1 MATDVGIRFG
11 IQGENETKNALKAV
25 NSQVRNLTSEMRSVI
40 QAFAGMEDSEEAVA
54 ARSDVLQRSIAA
66 QGQKVQ
72 LLTSQY
78 DRSRSRLQELE
89 SELERVTA
97 EFGENSIE
105 AARAQNAYNRQAQ
118 AVNNL
123 ASEINRANADLTRME
138 RELNDIGRAADDVAE
153 EMDNAENS
161 ASGFAESFK
170 GAFLGGSIS
179 GAVQSLVGGIQ
190 GLIEETQEYQKILGT
205 LETSSQK
212 AGYSAEQ
219 TEQSYKQLYGVLGDE
234 QTAATAL
241 ANLQA
246 LGLSQEQLTVL
257 TDAAIGA
264 WATYGDSIPI
274 DGLAEAINE
283 TVKAGA
289 VTGTFADVLNWAGT
303 SEDDFNTKLEK
314 ANSESE
320 RMNLVMQELA
330 SQGLPQA
337 AEAWRQNND
346 NLVQLNQAN
355 ANLQESTAALAEL
368 LTPFVVETKNGIAEI
383 LQEVVQLVEQGSPL
397 LGLIGG
403 VGGAIAGM
411 GLSIFI
417 GNIVTTTKEIG
428 GLKGAFGA
436 LNTVMRA
443 NPIGIVI
450 TLIAA
455 LSAGLITAYNT
466 NEVFRQKVDAAW
478 TTVKQ
483 TGQEVFGT
491 IKNGV
496 TEAIGAV
503 EQGIEEL
510 KQIPEEVIDIGSNI
524 VEGIWEGITSGKDW
538 LLGNV
543 KEWCGSILDGIK
555 GFFGIHSPSTV
566 MRDTVGVMLGEGMA
580 EGITASTKD
589 AEDAAKVM
597 AEAITTAASTPEETT
612 IGSFGPETFI
622 KTVESL
628 KEQEPTLQE
637 YLVELML
644 KILEMLQEYQ
654 PDYRQTGKYL
664 MDGVAQGI
672 RDGKSG
678 VVNEVK
684 AALEAAAQAAREAM
698 DINSPSGV
706 FAEIGDY
713 MAQGLDVGFVKRMK
727 TVGSDIAS
735 TVKMPAGMIMGKT
748 LQLQGATNYSY
759 GGISIFIDR
768 VDNGNGRNVE
778 TLAKEL
784 EFYRRQQTS
793 GKGGK
798 V

>member
-1 MATDVGIRFG
+1 MATDVGIQFG

-170 GAFLGGSIS
+170 GAFLGGSVS
-179 GAVQSLVGGIQ
+179 GAVQSLIGGIQ

-397 LGLIGG
+397 LGAIGG

-436 LNTVMRA
+436 LNTVMKA

-491 IKNGV
+491 IKDGV

-503 EQGIEEL
+503 DQGIEEL
-510 KQIPEEVIDIGSNI
+510 KQIPGEVIDIGSNI

-543 KEWCGSILDGIK
+543 KEWCGSILPYSVTIIFSK
-555 GFFGIHSPSTV
+555 YVFTEKSTSPVSESSASSPSSDSSASSSAIKHSFPSSSKLNFILSRLKNIV
-566 MRDTVGVMLGEGMA
+566 PASSSV
-580 EGITASTKD
+580 TAFNTSAFPST
-589 AEDAAKVM
+589 
-597 AEAITTAASTPEETT
+597 
-612 IGSFGPETFI
+612 
-622 KTVESL
+622 
-628 KEQEPTLQE
+628 
-637 YLVELML
+637 
-644 KILEMLQEYQ
+644 
-654 PDYRQTGKYL
+654 
-664 MDGVAQGI
+664 
-672 RDGKSG
+672 
-678 VVNEVK
+678 
-684 AALEAAAQAAREAM
+684 
-698 DINSPSGV
+698 SP
-706 FAEIGDY
+706 
-713 MAQGLDVGFVKRMK
+713 
-727 TVGSDIAS
+727 
-735 TVKMPAGMIMGKT
+735 
-748 LQLQGATNYSY
+748 
-759 GGISIFIDR
+759 
-768 VDNGNGRNVE
+768 
-778 TLAKEL
+778 
-784 EFYRRQQTS
+784 
-793 GKGGK
+793 
-798 V
+798 